1 VSASTGP
8 RKSTSDSTVIVL
20 AMHGSPPLDFP
31 GPEFAEFMRLHTMQ
45 EQVAARDERMV
56 ARCHAIEE
64 KLRNWPR
71 TEQNDPYW
79 AASLRLKA
87 ELARATGLDV
97 VVGFNEFRDP
107 DLRTA
112 LEQAAESGAAR
123 VVVVTP
129 MMTRGGEHSERDIPE
144 AVEVARQA
152 HPQVRFD
159 FVWPLPESD
168 VAEFLAG
175 QVRSFLARP
184 A

>member
-1 VSASTGP
+1 MSASTGP
-8 RKSTSDSTVIVL
+8 RKSPPGSTVIVL

-31 GPEFAEFMRLHTMQ
+31 GPEFAEFMRLHMMS
-45 EQVAARDERMV
+45 EHAATSEERLV
-56 ARCHAIEE
+56 ARSRALEE
-64 KLRNWPR
+64 KLRTWPR

-87 ELARATGLDV
+87 ELGRAIGLDV
-97 VVGFNEFRDP
+97 VVGFNEFCDP

-112 LEQAAESGAAR
+112 LEEAAGSGAAR

-144 AVEVARQA
+144 AVEAARQA